1 MSDYRR
7 RKPAYCTC
15 PACRG
20 AESMS
25 ARILIRST
33 ATMMVIAITLSLLF
47 A

>member
-1 MSDYRR
+1 MSEYRR

-20 AESMS
+20 AERLS

-33 ATMMVIAITLSLLF
+33 AAIMLCTVILCLIYA
-47 A
+47 